1 MIYYI
6 KEVSVMKKAFIVY
19 FRILKKLPI
28 TTSVTTLL
36 IVLCF
41 VYMNFYGMIFLLLLI
56 PGLVFADFMIKL
68 PFIAHRDMKHTA
80 KLYGCADTPF
90 RQALKDIFK

>member
-1 MIYYI
+1 
-6 KEVSVMKKAFIVY
+6 MKKAFIVY

-28 TTSVTTLL
+28 TISVTTLL

-41 VYMNFYGMIFLLLLI
+41 VYMNFYGLIFLLLLM
-56 PGLVFADFMIKL
+56 PGLLFADFVIKL
-68 PFIAHRDMKHTA
+68 PFIAHRDVKHTA
-80 KLYGCADTPF
+80 NLYGYSETSF

>member
-1 MIYYI
+1 
-6 KEVSVMKKAFIVY
+6 MKKAFIVY

-28 TTSVTTLL
+28 TISVTTLL

-56 PGLVFADFMIKL
+56 PG
-68 PFIAHRDMKHTA
+68 FIAHRDIKHTA

>member
-1 MIYYI
+1 
-6 KEVSVMKKAFIVY
+6 MKKAFIVY

-28 TTSVTTLL
+28 TISVTTLL

-56 PGLVFADFMIKL
+56 PGLVFADFMIKF